1 MTTAGDVRLYM
12 TLQKAA
18 HALKKSADQAL
29 LDAADLTTA
38 QAAVLVVVKS
48 NKQATQRLL
57 AEQLGLNESAV
68 TAMARRLI
76 ARDLLT
82 RTRSETDG
90 RAWALSLSRQ
100 GEQALAAVTKPFD
113 GINRKIDEALGPD
126 DVEKLAAALTLV
138 ASCFSGQDPE
148 GHQ

>member
-76 ARDLLT
+76 TRGLLT

-90 RAWALSLSRQ
+90 RAWALSLSEQ
-100 GEQALAAVTKPFD
+100 GEQVLVAVAKPFD
-113 GINRKIDEALGPD
+113 DINEKIDQVLGPAGILY
-126 DVEKLAAALTLV
+126 LADTLV
-138 ASCFSGQDPE
+138 TLDKAFSVSD
-148 GHQ
+148 

>member
-38 QAAVLVVVKS
+38 QAAVLVVVKA

-76 ARDLLT
+76 ARGLLT
-82 RTRSETDG
+82 RTRCETDG

-126 DVEKLAAALTLV
+126 DVLYLTDTLAVLIKV
-138 ASCFSGQDPE
+138 FSNRI
-148 GHQ
+148 